1 MKKVTRISSLILA
14 ILMASAAMAGCSQ
27 SGGGTS
33 ESTGSS
39 DDTSSA
45 SQEIV
50 NVKWVAP
57 GDAQEGAPEVLQEIN
72 EKIKDQGVSLEL
84 QLEPFGS
91 YNDKMNMMISSQEEF
106 DVCFTTGGWLN
117 LYLPNVSKGAFVDI
131 TDMIDTEAPA
141 LKEAI
146 PDFLFDQVK
155 VNGRVYAVPNYQIS
169 YGSNGVQVK
178 TDILEKYNFDL
189 STVKTYEDLEPLM
202 EQLVANEA
210 GYYPVCWEVG
220 TVDYNND
227 YIVVDESAG
236 LKIGFKKDDPEMKLS
251 YLEDLDKEVR
261 KLAND
266 WWKKGYIR
274 ADKATVV
281 DDTADR
287 TSGKYLSYLGCNI
300 KPGGEAERST
310 QTDGSEYTQV
320 ALTEPFVNGT
330 AARSAMT
337 AVSSSSKNP
346 EAAVK
351 MIGIINSNKDVFN
364 LLNYGI
370 EDRDYT
376 KDAEGKVEKTE
387 DSKFFLSAGW
397 VFGNQFNADLLV
409 GQEDGIW
416 EETDKIN
423 REAEVSPISGFSFD
437 QSNVS
442 SEIAKIAAVNEEYKN
457 LAFFD
462 NWEEQFAEFSDKIRA
477 AGLDTYI
484 AELQT
489 QLDAWSAENQ

>member
-1 MKKVTRISSLILA
+1 MKKSVRATSILLA
-14 ILMASAAMAGCSQ
+14 MLMASAALSGCSQ
-27 SGGGTS
+27 STGS
-33 ESTGSS
+33 ESSNSS
-39 DDTSSA
+39 ESSP
-45 SQEIV
+45 SSETQEIT
-50 NVKWVAP
+50 NVKWVLP
-57 GDAQEGAPEVLQEIN
+57 GDAQEGMPEVMAAIN

-84 QLEPFGS
+84 QLEPYGS

-131 TDMIDTEAPA
+131 TDMIDAQAPE
-141 LKEAI
+141 LKETI
-146 PDFLFDQVK
+146 PDFLFDQTK
-155 VNGRVYAVPNYQIS
+155 VNGRVYAVPNYQICYS
-169 YGSNGVQVK
+169 SNGIQVK

-189 STVKTYEDLEPLM
+189 STVKTYEDLEPLLQQIT
-202 EQLVANEA
+202 EGEA

-220 TVDYNND
+220 TLDYNND

-251 YLEDLDKEVR
+251 FLEDMDKQINA
-261 KLAND
+261 LAND
-266 WWKKGYIR
+266 WWSKGYIR

-287 TSGKYLSYLGCNI
+287 TSGKYLTYVGCTI

-320 ALTEPFVNGT
+320 ALTQPFINGT
-330 AARSAMT
+330 AARSAMS

-351 MIGIINSNKDVFN
+351 MIGIINSDVEVFN
-364 LLNYGI
+364 MLNYGL

-376 KDAEGKVEKTE
+376 LNDEGKVVKKDDAT
-387 DSKFFLSAGW
+387 FFLSAGW
-397 VFGNQFNADLLV
+397 AIGNQFNAYLLE
-409 GQEDGIW
+409 GQEDGVW
-416 EETDKIN
+416 EETDRIN
-423 REAEVSPISGFSFD
+423 READVSPISGFTFD

-442 SEIAKIAAVNEEYKN
+442 SEIAKISAVKEEYKN

-462 NWEEQFAEFSDKIRA
+462 NWEEQYAEFSDKIRT

-484 AELQT
+484 AELQE